1 MCDLRAFFDCLL
13 LFDCLVVVGCLF
25 VCFVFVFVVFLDFC
39 CCGGGGCCCRCSGG

>member
-39 CCGGGGCCCRCSGG
+39 CCGGGGCCRCSGG